1 MLQTLPGFLAAYWPY
16 LLGVAAACSLLSYF
30 SGKFFAYL
38 KKGMVLFGILFVLAA
53 GYELISGKNLF
64 SLPSS
69 IDRKLSEDPE
79 KVETGRRYYRSFEER
94 YGSPP
99 PQDR

>member
-1 MLQTLPGFLAAYWPY
+1 MLQTLPEFLASFWPY
-16 LLGVAAACSLLSYF
+16 LLGAAAACAVLSYF
-30 SGKFFAYL
+30 SGKFFSYL
-38 KKGMVLFGILFVLAA
+38 KKGMVLIAVLFVLAA
-53 GYELISGKNLF
+53 GYELIAGKNLF

-69 IDRKLSEDPE
+69 IERKLSAEPG

-94 YGSPP
+94 YGTPP